1 MRVFKIAAC
10 SIIALMGA
18 AGAVA
23 AGGASA
29 NSPGSQMK
37 TTTIEPADRGDAKGA
52 STYSPGSEIKGN
64 SAAEKRAAK
73 GASSSAPGKNK

>member
-29 NSPGSQMK
+29 NSPGSQM
-37 TTTIEPADRGDAKGA
+37 TTATVPDGRGDAKGA
-52 STYSPGSEIKGN
+52 STYSPGSRVKATDR
-64 SAAEKRAAK
+64 SARRDTK
-73 GASSSAPGKNK
+73 GASTFAPGKNK